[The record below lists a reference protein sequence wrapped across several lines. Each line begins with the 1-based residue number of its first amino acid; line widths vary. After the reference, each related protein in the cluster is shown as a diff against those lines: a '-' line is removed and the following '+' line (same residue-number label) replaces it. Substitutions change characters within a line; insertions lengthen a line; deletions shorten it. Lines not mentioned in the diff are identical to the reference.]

1 MRTIHPQ
8 GLDAIGLAR
17 RPNGAAITSPVTL
30 TDVAARAGV
39 SIATASRALAGK
51 PRVSQEMIVRVRE
64 IAEEMGYRVNPMAR
78 ALRDGSSRLVG
89 MVVPVIGI
97 PFYAR
102 LVDAVEEELN
112 RAGYELLL
120 ADSHGFV
127 EEETRRL
134 QVLRDR
140 RVDGVILIPSDRRK
154 TATSMR
160 SLGGDIAVVQVDRAT
175 DKPLA
180 DFVGVDNL
188 VGLGLVV
195 EHLAERG
202 VSTIAYAGTDD
213 ASSNG
218 VERWAAVQQL
228 AADHEMTITSSFRS
242 EFSIAAGAAAADAI
256 LAAGPLADAVVASS
270 DQIAVG
276 LISRLR
282 EKGFDVPRDTL
293 VTGFDGGE
301 LADVYWPTLT
311 TVVQPV
317 AAIAADAVTF
327 LLARM
332 AKHDGAVRRNTL
344 APLLQVGASTGG

>member
-1 MRTIHPQ
+1 M
-8 GLDAIGLAR
+8 
-17 RPNGAAITSPVTL
+17 
-30 TDVAARAGV
+30 
-39 SIATASRALAGK
+39 
-51 PRVSQEMIVRVRE
+51 RVRA

-97 PFYAR
+97 PFYAQ

-127 EEETRRL
+127 EEEARRL

-140 RVDGVILIPSDRRK
+140 RVDGVLLIPSDRRK

-188 VGLGLVV
+188 MGLGLVM
-195 EHLAERG
+195 EHLADQG

-213 ASSNG
+213 ASTNG
-218 VERWAAVQQL
+218 VERWQAVQRL
-228 AADHEMTITSSFRS
+228 AADHDMTLTTSYRS
-242 EFSIAAGAAAADAI
+242 EFSVAAGVAAADAF
-256 LAAGPLADAVVASS
+256 LAAGPLPDAVVCSS

-276 LISRLR
+276 VISRLR
-282 EKGFDVPRDTL
+282 EKGYAVPQDTF

-301 LADVYWPTLT
+301 LADIYWPTLT

-317 AAIAADAVTF
+317 SAIAADAVTF
-327 LLARM
+327 LLSRM
-332 AKHDGAVRRNTL
+332 EHEDGATRRNRL
-344 APLLQVGASTGG
+344 APTLQVGASTRR